1 MCSSTAVGKASTL
14 GRLNAEL
21 STVQLHG
28 TAVDVG
34 PGPNKGSLGEWI
46 SVSVCSIYSFFKKMI
61 DDCIAMLYATYVC

>member
-1 MCSSTAVGKASTL
+1 MESFRDFQGICSSTAVGKASTL

-34 PGPNKGSLGEWI
+34 PGPNKGSLGEMGWI
-46 SVSVCSIYSFFKKMI
+46 KIAVCTVVYR
-61 DDCIAMLYATYVC
+61 CI